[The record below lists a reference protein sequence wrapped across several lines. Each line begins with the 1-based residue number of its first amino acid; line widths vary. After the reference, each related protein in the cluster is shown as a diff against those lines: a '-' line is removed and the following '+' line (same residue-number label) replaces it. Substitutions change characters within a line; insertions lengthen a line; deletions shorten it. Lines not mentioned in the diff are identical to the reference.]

1 MCFQMLWVRGIVFTV
16 LVPGVV
22 GFFLPSALAPRAR
35 LRGGISDAGW
45 LLVAAG
51 VLTYA
56 LCLIRF
62 LAAGGT
68 PAIYFARRLRLLIG
82 EEPAGLV
89 SGGPYRFSRNPMY
102 VGVLLAIFG
111 QAVLFASPPL
121 AAYGCAVFLFFH
133 SVVVFFEEPH
143 LRAARGRSYELY
155 CRAVPRWLGLPRR
168 GLRQAFPPGSSPS

>member
-1 MCFQMLWVRGIVFTV
+1 MLFQMLWVRGIVFTV
-16 LVPGVV
+16 LVPAVV
-22 GFFLPSALAPRAR
+22 GFVLPSAVDPRAR
-35 LRGGISDAGW
+35 LQRGIWDAGW

-51 VLTYA
+51 MLTYA

-102 VGVLLAIFG
+102 LAVLMVVLG
-111 QAVLFASPPL
+111 QAVLFASPRL

-133 SVVVFFEEPH
+133 LMVMFFEEPH
-143 LRAARGRSYELY
+143 LRAARGPSYDLY
-155 CRAVPRWLGLPRR
+155 CRSVPRWLGRPRR
-168 GLRQAFPPGSSPS
+168 SPR